1 MAALEF
7 SYPVSII
14 TKCNQRIS
22 DKTSQQ
28 HVIQLCKN
36 KDEEEKHCVVP

>member
-1 MAALEF
+1 MATLEF

-14 TKCNQRIS
+14 TKCDQRIS

-28 HVIQLCKN
+28 NVIELCKN
-36 KDEEEKHCVVP
+36 KDKEEKHSVVP

>member
-7 SYPVSII
+7 SYSVSII

-22 DKTSQQ
+22 DQQ

-36 KDEEEKHCVVP
+36 KDEEEKHCVAP